1 MSKYGSILGA
11 REKMEPEP
19 AADCREETPAAP
31 APTTRPLA
39 KSKDPAYVQAPAY
52 IKRTT
57 HEDVKVLLVR
67 ERLGR
72 DYSELVQDLLER
84 YVEENQHHLH

>member
-19 AADCREETPAAP
+19 AADRREEAPATPTPA
-31 APTTRPLA
+31 TRSLA

-52 IKRTT
+52 IKRST

-72 DYSELVQDLLER
+72 DYSQLIQDLLER
-84 YVEENQHHLH
+84 YIAEHAQLL